1 MAKKSKKKSVRSS
14 QNAVTISGKAV
25 SLKHLKILIFCF
37 GALLYANTLG
47 HNYTQDDAIVIYE
60 NMYTT
65 QGIQGIPGL
74 LTRDTFFGF
83 FKVEGKSR
91 LVQGGRY
98 RPLTPIMFAL
108 EWQIVGRSPWL
119 GHLINAL
126 LYGFTGILVFMIMLW
141 IGKHSDLNG
150 KEQFF
155 AIAATILFLAHPIH
169 TEAVA
174 NIKGRDEIISFLLSM
189 LALWILLKSQPI
201 VRPRAMLLSAV
212 CLLGAL
218 LAKENAITFLFI
230 VPLTLVF
237 FAKQSWIQAV
247 KQTLPLVGSTI
258 VFLLVRGAV
267 IGWSFG
273 DAPRELMNNPF
284 LKIVGNQYV
293 DFGADEKFSTILFTL
308 GKYVQLLFF
317 PHPLTHD
324 YYPRHIEVMHFGDWQ
339 VLLSLLVYIG
349 LVILAIV
356 GLRGKKMWAYGIAFY
371 LATLSIVSNIVFPI
385 GTNMSERFMYMPSF
399 GWSVAIAALLAL
411 LYRKQQKMGW
421 LVLGLISLLF
431 AIKTVTRNPVWKDNL
446 MLFTTDVKTS
456 KRSAKL
462 LVAAGGELTTI
473 YGAKVQSTERD
484 AKLTEAIGY
493 LNTAQKIHPNYKL
506 AYLLEGNARYFL
518 KQWDESIK
526 AYQSVLI
533 IDPIDKDAS
542 KNIGVAYRDAGRYFG
557 EQEKNL
563 TKAISYLNQSYK
575 LFPDDYETVHA
586 LGVTYGLGGDA
597 ARALQ
602 YFQRG
607 VELQPENGTAHFNLG
622 LAYQRIG
629 DVVNAQKHHDRA
641 LELDP
646 QILERRKTGGQ

>member
-1 MAKKSKKKSVRSS
+1 
-14 QNAVTISGKAV
+14 
-25 SLKHLKILIFCF
+25 
-37 GALLYANTLG
+37 
-47 HNYTQDDAIVIYE
+47 
-60 NMYTT
+60 
-65 QGIQGIPGL
+65 
-74 LTRDTFFGF
+74 
-83 FKVEGKSR
+83 
-91 LVQGGRY
+91 
-98 RPLTPIMFAL
+98 
-108 EWQIVGRSPWL
+108 
-119 GHLINAL
+119 
-126 LYGFTGILVFMIMLW
+126 
-141 IGKHSDLNG
+141 
-150 KEQFF
+150 
-155 AIAATILFLAHPIH
+155 
-169 TEAVA
+169 
-174 NIKGRDEIISFLLSM
+174 
-189 LALWILLKSQPI
+189 
-201 VRPRAMLLSAV
+201 
-212 CLLGAL
+212 
-218 LAKENAITFLFI
+218 
-230 VPLTLVF
+230 
-237 FAKQSWIQAV
+237 
-247 KQTLPLVGSTI
+247 
-258 VFLLVRGAV
+258 
-267 IGWSFG
+267 
-273 DAPRELMNNPF
+273 
-284 LKIVGNQYV
+284 
-293 DFGADEKFSTILFTL
+293 
-308 GKYVQLLFF
+308 
-317 PHPLTHD
+317 
-324 YYPRHIEVMHFGDWQ
+324 
-339 VLLSLLVYIG
+339 
-349 LVILAIV
+349 
-356 GLRGKKMWAYGIAFY
+356 
-371 LATLSIVSNIVFPI
+371 
-385 GTNMSERFMYMPSF
+385 MYMPSF

-446 MLFTTDVKTS
+446 TLFTTDVKTS

-542 KNIGVAYRDAGRYFG
+542 KNIGVAYRDAGRYIG

-563 TKAISYLNQSYK
+563 TKAISYLNEAYK

-586 LGVTYGLGGDA
+586 LGVSYGLGGDA